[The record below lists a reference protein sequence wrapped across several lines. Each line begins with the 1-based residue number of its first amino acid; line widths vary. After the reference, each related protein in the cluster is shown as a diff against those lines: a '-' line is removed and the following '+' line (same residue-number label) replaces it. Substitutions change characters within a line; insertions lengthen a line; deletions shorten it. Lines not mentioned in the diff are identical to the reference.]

1 MSPSPKVVCSR
12 KRRVEPADEIRLVR
26 ASRPELPRLDGEHRL
41 AADGG
46 EACGVHAGPS
56 PECCRHVVDG
66 CRPGRPGANLET
78 ASVVLDADGVDERS
92 VRGRPGHEREH
103 DQGEHR
109 ERRSGAEPRGQ
120 GIRDR
125 HPQNWCERADA
136 AEDPH
141 DERKQ
146 RRGVVNHDEHCAD
159 DDHQPGDDPGREV
172 HRERAEDGVP
182 EVPGKQQRHDERASA
197 RRVRDALRHARDLQE
212 RDEAEQDERDAEH
225 DGRRGTRA
233 RPGQRERE
241 AEQDRDRSQY
251 ESAPP
256 PTGRRLGK
264 VPDRRRDVHHAHA
277 PRGDGDD
284 DQGQEHPEREGDD
297 EAAGVGR
304 ELDLQALVSVR
315 RGEGARHHGDHAEGD
330 ERSQERADE
339 RGQQVV
345 GDSFEGEH
353 LHEMS
358 TPRADRA
365 CDAELAPPLGGEHHE
380 DEEDQE
386 DARGDG
392 ERPERREERHEGVT
406 GSVGVLDCVR
416 LEGLDLESQL
426 LGHGREERDDLSREA
441 SPGDVPSSIRDC
453 DDLDLAF
460 AVEQLL
466 RLAERDEHGCV
477 GRAGTIEPDDI
488 PHARGDRSSAGVDG
502 DSISALDAELPR
514 GFRVEE
520 DLACAQIC
528 ERQRVAAGADDG
540 REPVHPVGV
549 AREEDDARLAL
560 ALGRRLDGD
569 LLHDRTGD
577 AVDEAGA
584 CRRRLDARNGRLV
597 DPAGAGRRPECTRD
611 VVDCAL
617 RRDRLVRRAERC
629 DGRRPDRVAHR
640 VARGQSGGD
649 DRGAEHQPEHDEGAA
664 PAPAPDAPHG
674 ELDEDAVPD
683 PEGCQ
688 GGERDPS
695 PTRRTTRSVSAGMPK
710 TSFIGYAT
718 RTPAVSAKATS

>member
-1 MSPSPKVVCSR
+1 MIISPATIQVEKSIASVPKTASQRFQGSSSVTTIAPPHAVYATRSGTPATCKSGMRPSR
-12 KRRVEPADEIRLVR
+12 TSETPSMTGVAV
-26 ASRPELPRLDGEHRL
+26 PELVPDSVNARPSRIAIEASTSRRRRRPVGGSGRFRIAVETFITLTRHAEMATTTRVRSIPSAKAMTRL
-41 AADGG
+41 
-46 EACGVHAGPS
+46 
-56 PECCRHVVDG
+56 
-66 CRPGRPGANLET
+66 
-78 ASVVLDADGVDERS
+78 
-92 VRGRPGHEREH
+92 
-103 DQGEHR
+103 
-109 ERRSGAEPRGQ
+109 
-120 GIRDR
+120 
-125 HPQNWCERADA
+125 
-136 AEDPH
+136 
-141 DERKQ
+141 
-146 RRGVVNHDEHCAD
+146 RGVC
-159 DDHQPGDDPGREV
+159 
-172 HRERAEDGVP
+172 
-182 EVPGKQQRHDERASA
+182 
-197 RRVRDALRHARDLQE
+197 
-212 RDEAEQDERDAEH
+212 
-225 DGRRGTRA
+225 
-233 RPGQRERE
+233 
-241 AEQDRDRSQY
+241 
-251 ESAPP
+251 
-256 PTGRRLGK
+256 
-264 VPDRRRDVHHAHA
+264 
-277 PRGDGDD
+277 
-284 DQGQEHPEREGDD
+284 
-297 EAAGVGR
+297 R
-304 ELDLQALVSVR
+304 ELDLQALVLVR
-315 RGEGARHHGDHAEGD
+315 RGEGARHHGDHAQGD

-345 GDSFEGEH
+345 GDPFEGEH

-358 TPRADRA
+358 APRADRA

-392 ERPERREERHEGVT
+392 ERPERREERHEGVA

-453 DDLDLAF
+453 DDLDLAV

-466 RLAERDEHGCV
+466 RLVERDEHGCV

-488 PHARGDRSSAGVDG
+488 PHARGDRSSAGVDD

-514 GFRVEE
+514 GLRVEE
-520 DLACAQIC
+520 DLACA
-528 ERQRVAAGADDG
+528 ADRRATACRRRSRDR

-569 LLHDRTGD
+569 LLDDRTGD

-584 CRRRLDARNGRLV
+584 RRGRLDARNGRLV
-597 DPAGAGRRPECTRD
+597 DPAGAGRRPERTRD

-640 VARGQSGGD
+640 VAGRQSGGD

-683 PEGCQ
+683 AEGCQ
-688 GGERDPS
+688 GAERDAEPDEEDDEERVGGDAEDFLHRLCHQDARRVGERHLVVLPAGRGPEHRHVALELRGREPGGVLGSLLRVPEGDDHPLA
-695 PTRRTTRSVSAGMPK
+695 RRA
-710 TSFIGYAT
+710 
-718 RTPAVSAKATS
+718 